1 MHAVIT
7 ATCFP
12 QRQKTLLSYCT
23 HALTL
28 LYLLPDEISTRPLE
42 MLTNRRPCGK
52 SGLGA
57 GQADTERQI
66 EMAER
71 WNNILIYLR
80 GEQWPL
86 CFWSTLS
93 WTTPKQRGRERSH
106 LQLLVTNMA
115 VIRQRWPSQDCRP
128 TLPLPPLPSAHTQKG
143 SLFVRA
149 LNTGRLQTLSSR
161 LVYRLILK
169 GAVSDARGRLN
180 MAGNAPDTCWSLKR
194 HLLWPHT
201 SDIICHTRFS
211 SLTLKQSRCNLIRG
225 FLSLLFSVVT
235 SWINQNKIKGVK
247 LYFLN
252 LLLNSSRLCVP
263 GWFVV

>member
-1 MHAVIT
+1 MAVFAFKSKLGTICGFGEACSHHSDT
-7 ATCFP
+7 QTCFP

-80 GEQWPL
+80 GEQWPV

-115 VIRQRWPSQDCRP
+115 VIRQR
-128 TLPLPPLPSAHTQKG
+128 
-143 SLFVRA
+143 
-149 LNTGRLQTLSSR
+149 
-161 LVYRLILK
+161 
-169 GAVSDARGRLN
+169 
-180 MAGNAPDTCWSLKR
+180 
-194 HLLWPHT
+194 
-201 SDIICHTRFS
+201 
-211 SLTLKQSRCNLIRG
+211 
-225 FLSLLFSVVT
+225 
-235 SWINQNKIKGVK
+235 
-247 LYFLN
+247 
-252 LLLNSSRLCVP
+252 
-263 GWFVV
+263 